1 MNNTLFFSV
10 KSGIKSIVGKDLIID
25 DNIAIFE
32 LVKNSY
38 DAHAKKVIITF
49 EKNKIT
55 IADNGKGMSLKDV
68 NDKWLALAYSAK
80 KDGSEDEE
88 LFPEETDEKRISYRD
103 EIQNKRFYAGAKGI
117 GRFSSDR
124 LGSKLKLITKKEHS
138 KNIEVLDINWKDFEK
153 NDKQDFIK
161 IPVKHDSVNI
171 YKIPFPDNV
180 NHGTILEISNAT
192 NWNRKKI
199 VDLKHSLEKLINPFS
214 ETENFVIEIISEK
227 DIDEDNAIDKKTNK
241 AKYIERDRANGIVKN
256 SILDILKLKTTEIAV
271 TVNSLIINTKIIDR
285 GNLIYEIEEKNKYN
299 PFIDN
304 LKINLYFLNF
314 SAKFNFKAKMGIES
328 KNYGSVFLFKN
339 GFRVQPYGNKGD
351 DSWGLDFRLQQGYN
365 RFISSRDLFGRV
377 DIITNDIEQFKEV
390 SSRDGGLV
398 ETAGFNQLKE
408 IFEKKAHRR
417 LERYVVGVLWGEAF
431 LRKNYFTNKN
441 EGQKLR
447 ESLLESDKTSE
458 NYDFAK
464 SNIGSKIDFI
474 QLLKSL
480 SNEKD
485 IEIIDYNKDLVN
497 LVNEN
502 LSEVQPKFLKD
513 LEKIA
518 DNLNDDNLKKTYS
531 LTEEHFRKLEKEK
544 EEAERKAEEEKKA
557 KEEEEKKRK
566 EAEERAE
573 KAEEDKREAER
584 KESEERDKRRL
595 AEIEKLRAENEK
607 LKAEQKAKDETE
619 KREEAE
625 KQKEKISEELGEEK
639 KKSAFKSALIGT
651 DKEKIIGLQHQ
662 IAHSSSRINRN
673 IKLLLK
679 HLGENLDNKT
689 KQYLSVMSLEANK
702 VNSIANFITKANFNL
717 TAEEIKTNIIDFIID
732 YLNEIYLAEDNI
744 LDANIKIEIN
754 KSVNSFDRKIVPLEI
769 TTLIDNF
776 IVNAEKA
783 KSKKIIFDFSL
794 LDNKLIL
801 KIIDDG
807 KGIKEENISK
817 IFELGYTTT
826 NGSGIGLFQNLDI
839 IKNMSGSIEV
849 FSELNKETIFIITI
863 PK

>member
-1 MNNTLFFSV
+1 MSNTLYFSV

-49 EKNKIT
+49 EKNKII

-88 LFPEETDEKRISYRD
+88 LFPEEFDEKRISYRD

-138 KNIEVLDINWKDFEK
+138 KSIEILDINWKDFEK
-153 NDKQDFIK
+153 DDKKDFIK
-161 IPVKHDSVNI
+161 IPVKHESNNF
-171 YKIPFPDNV
+171 YKVPFPDNT

-192 NWNRKKI
+192 NWTRKKI

-214 ETENFVIEIISEK
+214 ETENFVIEINSEK
-227 DIDEDNAIDKKTNK
+227 DIEEDNRTDKKTNE
-241 AKYIERDRANGIVKN
+241 AKYIERDKANGIVKN

-271 TVNSLIINTKIIDR
+271 TVNSNIINTIIIDR

-314 SAKFNFKAKMGIES
+314 TAKSNFSKKMGIQPV
-328 KNYGSVFLFKN
+328 NYGSVFLFKN

-351 DSWGLDFRLQQGYN
+351 DSWGLDFRAQQGYN
-365 RFISSRDLFGRV
+365 RFLGTRDLFGRV
-377 DIITNDIEQFKEV
+377 DITTNNIEQFKEV

-431 LRKNYFTNKN
+431 LRKNYFTTKN

-447 ESLLESDKTSE
+447 DSLLESDKTSE
-458 NYDFAK
+458 NFDFAK

-497 LVNEN
+497 LINEN

-518 DNLNDDNLKKTYS
+518 DNLNDDNLKKTYN

-544 EEAERKAEEEKKA
+544 EEAERRAEKERKA
-557 KEEEEKKRK
+557 KEEEERKRK
-566 EAEERAE
+566 EAEEKAE

-584 KESEERDKRRL
+584 KESEEREKRKNAEFEARENELKRREE
-595 AEIEKLRAENEK
+595 EIRRKE
-607 LKAEQKAKDETE
+607 AEQKAKKEQE
-619 KREEAE
+619 KNKDLTDKLSIESKKNQYLNSTRKTLSDEAE
-625 KQKEKISEELGEEK
+625 QLVHSIDLYVGNASTYVNELLTSSLNQDFKNKIYSIKNNIDKAIKVSQIIIKSNFDYKHTKQ
-639 KKSAFKSALIGT
+639 
-651 DKEKIIGLQHQ
+651 
-662 IAHSSSRINRN
+662 RINLPIYIKEYIEDIGISRPN
-673 IKLLLK
+673 INFLIEGVFEKFY
-679 HLGENLDNKT
+679 HINPIEIDIILDN
-689 KQYLSVMSLEANK
+689 LVS
-702 VNSIANFITKANFNL
+702 NSI
-717 TAEEIKTNIIDFIID
+717 
-732 YLNEIYLAEDNI
+732 
-744 LDANIKIEIN
+744 
-754 KSVNSFDRKIVPLEI
+754 
-769 TTLIDNF
+769 
-776 IVNAEKA
+776 KA
-783 KSKKIIFDFSL
+783 KSKNILIVFMKSENKTIINYYDDGIGMDS
-794 LDNKLIL
+794 KLIKNPDSIFQL
-801 KIIDDG
+801 G
-807 KGIKEENISK
+807 VRESEER
-817 IFELGYTTT
+817 
-826 NGSGIGLFQNLDI
+826 GSGIGMFD
-839 IKNMSGSIEV
+839 IKNRIKNLNGSIK
-849 FSELNKETIFIITI
+849 FIGNNKKLKGAAFEIII
-863 PK
+863 